1 MPDPAPEPFAQHY
14 RKSSISLIKRGKKN
28 SLALCHLDFL
38 GKLVNKEKK
47 CQWFRISK
55 GKQKSDIHRITIF
68 LWNLKHYRAVLFHW
82 IEPLNNQDHTKEQ
95 KAKNTSKPIFPIP
108 SHKWSL
114 LEKKKQQYDTHKYWC
129 APSVSFIETLSM
141 RKKCPAAILTR
152 WTN

>member
-114 LEKKKQQYDTHKYWC
+114 LEKKKNSTIHINIGVLPPFPLLKLYQCARNVQQQ
-129 APSVSFIETLSM
+129 F
-141 RKKCPAAILTR
+141 
-152 WTN
+152 